1 MMQYKFRLLV
11 VLLVLTALSLGAG
24 GKINLCL
31 APDGNTHITQDN
43 ASCELFREC
52 SPGSNERV
60 RNNNSVRSQA
70 PCLDI
75 ELGGDL
81 SDRSNRTIVQ
91 IPPPTLAPIG
101 LLTIPVPS
109 NNKPFH
115 VIPLN
120 TLPQIVLQQSVV
132 LLI

>member
-1 MMQYKFRLLV
+1 MMQYKLRLFV

-24 GKINLCL
+24 GKVNLCL

-43 ASCELFREC
+43 SSCELFREC
-52 SPGSNERV
+52 TPGSNERV
-60 RNNNSVRSQA
+60 RNNNSVRRQS

-81 SDRSNRTIVQ
+81 SDPSNRNIVQ
-91 IPPPTLAPIG
+91 IPPLTLAHIG
-101 LLTIPVPS
+101 LPTIPAPS

-120 TLPQIVLQQSVV
+120 TLPQFSLQQSVV

>member
-24 GKINLCL
+24 GKMNLCL
-31 APDGNTHITQDN
+31 APDGNIHITQDDS
-43 ASCELFREC
+43 SCELFREC
-52 SPGSNERV
+52 SPGSNELV

-81 SDRSNRTIVQ
+81 LDPSNRNIVQ
-91 IPPPTLAPIG
+91 IPPPTLSPIG

-120 TLPQIVLQQSVV
+120 TLPQIALQQSVV